1 MFRSPILIA
10 AIATLSFAIQT
21 FAEAPPAPKT
31 PPTSEAA
38 VSAPVSQAPASEAPP
53 VHDKLNDYTVRTDAH
68 PCTGST
74 EKENACIFETS
85 AIATTRENGSIVWE
99 RQIYS
104 VSYKPTDKEKPRIGI
119 KSAKLKGKNRLSI
132 TNTKGDTFE
141 LELGHGH
148 LKSPKKPRDYTKIK

>member
-74 EKENACIFETS
+74 EKE
-85 AIATTRENGSIVWE
+85 
-99 RQIYS
+99 
-104 VSYKPTDKEKPRIGI
+104 KPRIGI
-119 KSAKLKGKNRLSI
+119 KSAELKGKNRLSI